1 MTRALRRHQAALRRA
16 VFARDHGVC
25 GCRLPD
31 GTICGLDTE
40 ALRSAY
46 RVAKAHVF
54 GAWRYEI
61 TQAVMRY
68 EPTAQC
74 IAISQR
80 HKGQIKAIEDRLRW
94 LGFEPGRS
102 FWECHHDPSVEEG
115 TDGTVESAT
124 TACIPCHR
132 RLSAEHAARRA
143 RRPAKRVA
151 RRAA

>member
-1 MTRALRRHQAALRRA
+1 MTARRRQAALRRE

-31 GTICGLDTE
+31 GTVCGLDTE

-46 RVAKAHVF
+46 RTAKGQVY
-54 GAWRYEI
+54 GAWRGEI

-94 LGFEPGRS
+94 LGFEPGHS
-102 FWECHHDPSVEEG
+102 LWELHHHDSLEEG
-115 TDGTVESAT
+115 GAEALENCT
-124 TACIPCHR
+124 TACCPCHK
-132 RLSAEHAARRA
+132 RLNAEHAARRA
-143 RRPAKRVA
+143 RRPSKRVA